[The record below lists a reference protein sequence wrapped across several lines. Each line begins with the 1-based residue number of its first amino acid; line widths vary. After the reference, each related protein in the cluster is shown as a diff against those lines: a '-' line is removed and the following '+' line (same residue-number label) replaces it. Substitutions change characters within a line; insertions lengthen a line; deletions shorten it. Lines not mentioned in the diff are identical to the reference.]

1 MKSIR
6 WLGPFR
12 KDHKRIVRRKYRMEK
27 LEAIVQLLRDD
38 EPLPISARSHKL
50 TGEYDGFWECH
61 LGPDWLLIYDSTDTE
76 VLLAR
81 TGTHADLFE

>member
-1 MKSIR
+1 
-6 WLGPFR
+6 
-12 KDHKRIVRRKYRMEK
+12 MEK

-38 EPLPISARSHKL
+38 EPLPISARPHKL

-81 TGTHADLFE
+81 TGTHADLF